1 MASSIDRI
9 QLSDGTSIPWLACDR
24 TTRGN
29 GTGDS
34 KKKALDV
41 GVQVLKLGLDHIDT
55 AQIYTTEPET
65 RQAIEKSGVPRSEVY
80 VTSKIFKPEPTDEG
94 IRASVESSLEKLGG
108 TPDLYLIHNPF
119 PSAPDRVIPTWKVL
133 EQMKDEGK
141 LKSIGV
147 SNFRP
152 QDLKKLLEVAKH
164 KPVVNQLEF
173 HPLVLTHLEPVL
185 AIHEQHGIVIE
196 SYGPLTPTLRLKG
209 NANPLQPTLEK
220 IAKRLSES
228 SGETLDENAVLL
240 LWCKAKN
247 VVAVTTTANEERV
260 KGLAKLATL
269 KEGLTKEEVKELDD
283 IGKQYHF
290 RFYYEHMSTDFPA
303 PDLPKSNTY
312 ASDRVLPD
320 HVKASNFQGKP

>member
-1 MASSIDRI
+1 M
-9 QLSDGTSIPWLACDR
+9 
-24 TTRGN
+24 
-29 GTGDS
+29 
-34 KKKALDV
+34 
-41 GVQVLKLGLDHIDT
+41 
-55 AQIYTTEPET
+55 
-65 RQAIEKSGVPRSEVY
+65 
-80 VTSKIFKPEPTDEG
+80 
-94 IRASVESSLEKLGG
+94 
-108 TPDLYLIHNPF
+108 
-119 PSAPDRVIPTWKVL
+119 
-133 EQMKDEGK
+133 
-141 LKSIGV
+141 
-147 SNFRP
+147 
-152 QDLKKLLEVAKH
+152 
-164 KPVVNQLEF
+164 
-173 HPLVLTHLEPVL
+173 

-290 RFYYEHMSTDFPA
+290 RFYVSSAIFLSH
-303 PDLPKSNTY
+303 DLTHANYDEESVRTY
-312 ASDRVLPD
+312 VNRLPG
-320 HVKASNFQGKP
+320 S